1 VTEDERLSAW
11 ISRWRA
17 STARRRASSA
27 PRQASSAAAGIEEE
41 VRLTREFMAD
51 QRIFT
56 TQVVARME
64 RSARDGMRELSR
76 MNDDLERQSREL
88 ERQGAER
95 RAESAERRAE
105 ARMGRAALLRVL
117 DRLDRIDPGS
127 SATSG

>member
-1 VTEDERLSAW
+1 MDQSLAGIDRSQTGIERS
-11 ISRWRA
+11 
-17 STARRRASSA
+17 
-27 PRQASSAAAGIEEE
+27 AAGIEEE